1 MRGRVINQSLWFGI
15 GLCVDFQY
23 VIIICGMDDGYSTLF
38 GCMKMFFRKLFFI
51 NLTKIT
57 CKRSV
62 GKRKRNCL
70 TNFGRRKERFGDVCL
85 YGTGMFAAHRR
96 SKLFLGQ
103 EAIRHCRGKVD

>member
-38 GCMKMFFRKLFFI
+38 GCLKMFFRKLFFI

-62 GKRKRNCL
+62 GKKKKKLSYKFWTKKRKIWGCL
-70 TNFGRRKERFGDVCL
+70 FTRYGDVCRPQ
-85 YGTGMFAAHRR
+85 A
-96 SKLFLGQ
+96 Q
-103 EAIRHCRGKVD
+103 